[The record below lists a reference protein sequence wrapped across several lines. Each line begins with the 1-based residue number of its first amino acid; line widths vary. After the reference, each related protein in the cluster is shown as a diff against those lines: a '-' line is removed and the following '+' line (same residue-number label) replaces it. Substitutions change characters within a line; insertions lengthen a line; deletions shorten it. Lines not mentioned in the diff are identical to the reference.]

1 MITLQFSGNATT
13 GQVKE
18 ITHGGRRYLVSP
30 VVALREGILND
41 TYVSAAE
48 FSKFA
53 SSWQGRPVPI
63 SHPRAD
69 GLPTSANTPDIW
81 ANDVLGHLWNVAVDG
96 GALKGEIWIDLDKAQ
111 TMGER
116 ALSILNR
123 LRQGDPMEVS
133 TGYFC
138 EMEATAGSYNG
149 AAYGGIA
156 RNIRPDHL
164 ALLPDEVGACS
175 WADGCGTPR
184 VNSDCGQGTADC
196 GPEKSALLVRSP
208 QSAVVPERNNMDES
222 TLIQRFLGWLKNS
235 QSEIFSSTSIEE
247 GTVSLNTDLDGL
259 VAGQNALD
267 TNVTVVSPP
276 TPGGLATNLIEEE
289 NLSMGKEQL
298 IAGLVANSKC
308 KFSKDKLQTWAEGDL
323 QVLQD
328 SLGEEISIA
337 PATPEPEAPLAIP
350 RPETAL
356 TLPPELTTWMAGIES
371 MIKGLTANSDRE
383 KAELVAAIV
392 ANAHGAWS
400 EADLMRHD
408 LPKLQTVYSSYMP
421 RDYSLSGGTLRVNGP
436 EEETM
441 LMPWPDE
448 FKKLGV

>member
-1 MITLQFSGNATT
+1 MLTLQFSGNATT

-81 ANDVLGHLWNVAVDG
+81 ATDVLGHFWNVAVDG

-116 ALSILNR
+116 AATVINR
-123 LRQGDPMEVS
+123 LRQGGQMEVS

-138 EMEATAGSYNG
+138 EMEATPGTYNG

-164 ALLPDEVGACS
+164 ALLPDEIGACS

-184 VNSDCGQGTADC
+184 VNSECGCQERSMSEETPADV
-196 GPEKSALLVRSP
+196 SAN
-208 QSAVVPERNNMDES
+208 ERNLFDK
-222 TLIQRFLGWLKNS
+222 FLGWLGGQKS
-235 QSEIFSSTSIEE
+235 PEE
-247 GTVSLNTDLDGL
+247 TIL
-259 VAGQNALD
+259 VHQESDMN
-267 TNVTVVSPP
+267 
-276 TPGGLATNLIEEE
+276 
-289 NLSMGKEQL
+289 KEQL
-298 IAGLVANSKC
+298 IAGLVANAKC

-328 SLGEEISIA
+328 SLGEAEPVA
-337 PATPEPEAPLAIP
+337 EPTPEPEAPHAIH
-350 RPETAL
+350 RPETVP
-356 TLPPELTTWMAGIES
+356 TLSPELEARLAGLES
-371 MIKGLTANSDRE
+371 LLKGLSANSDRE
-383 KAELVAAIV
+383 KAELVSAIV
-392 ANAHGAWS
+392 ANSHGAWS

-408 LPKLQTVYSSYMP
+408 LPKLNQVYSSYLP
-421 RDYSLSGGTLRVNGP
+421 RDYSGNGGAWRTTDP
-436 EEETM
+436 EEEEL
-441 LMPWPDE
+441 LMKWPDE

>member
-18 ITHGGRRYLVSP
+18 ITHAGRRYLVSP

-116 ALSILNR
+116 AVQIVNK
-123 LRQGDPMEVS
+123 LRANQPMEVS

-164 ALLPDEVGACS
+164 AILPDEAGACS

-184 VNSDCGQGTADC
+184 VNTGGKMQDEQGLF
-196 GPEKSALLVRSP
+196 E
-208 QSAVVPERNNMDES
+208 
-222 TLIQRFLGWLKNS
+222 RFLSWFAQRKV
-235 QSEIFSSTSIEE
+235 SELI
-247 GTVSLNTDLDGL
+247 
-259 VAGQNALD
+259 
-267 TNVTVVSPP
+267 VSPRP
-276 TPGGLATNLIEEE
+276 EGSRPAGLATNLIVNEAAPPCAEETKQE
-289 NLSMGKEQL
+289 NEMGKEQL
-298 IAGLVANSKC
+298 IAGLVANAKC
-308 KFSKDKLQTWAEGDL
+308 KFSKEKLQTWAEGDL
-323 QVLQD
+323 QVLQE
-328 SLGEEISIA
+328 SLGTEETEEVAA
-337 PATPEPEAPLAIP
+337 PEVVPVHKINRPEAGLGIS
-350 RPETAL
+350 PEVDARF
-356 TLPPELTTWMAGIES
+356 AAIES
-371 MIKGLTANSDRE
+371 LLKGLTANSDRE

-408 LPKLQTVYSSYMP
+408 LPKLQTVYSSYLP
-421 RDYSLSGGTLRVNGP
+421 RDYSANAGAGALWARVNGP

>member
-18 ITHGGRRYLVSP
+18 ITHGGRRYLISP

-48 FSKFA
+48 FSKF
-53 SSWQGRPVPI
+53 SQSWAGRPIPI
-63 SHPRAD
+63 SHPKAD
-69 GLPTSANTPDIW
+69 GLPISANTPDIW

-111 TMGER
+111 MMGER
-116 ALSILNR
+116 AVQIVNH
-123 LRQGDPMEVS
+123 LRANQPLEVS

-138 EMEATAGSYNG
+138 DMEATPGTFNG
-149 AAYGGIA
+149 FAYGGIA

-164 ALLPDEVGACS
+164 AILPDEVGACS

-184 VNSDCGQGTADC
+184 VNSQEESSMSVDEQG
-196 GPEKSALLVRSP
+196 LF
-208 QSAVVPERNNMDES
+208 
-222 TLIQRFLGWLKNS
+222 QRFLSWFNTERHSSMSGMNNDQLQI
-235 QSEIFSSTSIEE
+235 QSPAVNAEGIVIDPPSSI
-247 GTVSLNTDLDGL
+247 GL
-259 VAGQNALD
+259 VDRQRAPLAPVP
-267 TNVTVVSPP
+267 NVIEPNISMEGSSMNKTE
-276 TPGGLATNLIEEE
+276 LI
-289 NLSMGKEQL
+289 G
-298 IAGLVANSKC
+298 ALVANCNC
-308 KFSKDKLQTWAEGDL
+308 KFSKEKLQTWDEADL
-323 QVLQD
+323 TALQQ
-328 SLGEEISIA
+328 SIA
-337 PATPEPEAPLAIP
+337 VNEDEAPPPSDGSPLGAATPLPTGQALAQDGELMARIAAL
-350 RPETAL
+350 ET
-356 TLPPELTTWMAGIES
+356 

-392 ANAHGAWS
+392 TNARGAWS

-408 LPKLQTVYSSYMP
+408 LAKLQAVYSSYLP
-421 RDYSLSGGTLRVNGP
+421 RDYSGNGGALRVNGP